1 MLNLGISKKELYGLD
16 EAKVLASREKYGENK
31 LGAHKSKGLLS
42 KIFENLSDPII
53 KILIGALVANIIFNF
68 GNINW
73 AECGGIILAIIISTL
88 VSTLS
93 ERGSEKAFEKLQAR
107 SEDKKCRVIRSG
119 RERVIAIEEV
129 VVGDLVV
136 LCAGEEVCCD
146 GRIIWG
152 SILSDQSTLNGESR
166 EVKKYPSTPMGEFIP
181 DSPDCVFRGSLVCE
195 GEGILRCEKV
205 GKDTLYGRIALE
217 LKEQKRQSPLKLRL
231 EALARTVSKIGYIA
245 AMVVALTYLFNVWVI
260 DSGFSL
266 EVIKGHLSD
275 WHFISTSLIKAVTIA
290 ITVIVVAVPE
300 GLPMMITVILSSN
313 MKRMLRSGVL
323 IRKPVGIETA
333 GSMNVLFTDKTGT
346 ITSGKLSV
354 SSVITAEG
362 IQYKKIS
369 SLERHKISRI
379 FLPSIL
385 CNCDATFIDG
395 EIQGGNSTD
404 RALLSFVGKRDMPL
418 ESIEHLP
425 FDSKR
430 KFSSSLLP
438 GLTVYKGAPE
448 RIIPLCSSAYDE
460 NGNVVPFRTKAE
472 ITKKVEEL
480 SSCLSRVI
488 AIATHPSG
496 SLEAL
501 EEGMIFLCIINIL
514 DPIRPQAQ
522 RALKRLKGAGIHCV
536 MITGDSA
543 LTAEAIAE
551 EVGIIDQKSKG
562 EIIDSSAL
570 SKMSDGELQSLL
582 PRLAVVARA
591 LPSDK
596 SRLVKVAE
604 NMGYVAGMTGDGVN
618 DAPALKKA
626 DVGFCMGSG
635 TDIAKEASD
644 IVILDNDLSS
654 IANAV
659 LFGRTIFKSIR
670 KFILFQLTMNLSA
683 VGVSLVGQL
692 LGIDA
697 PVTVIQMLWVNI
709 IMDTLGGIAFAGEA
723 PLERYMKEKPK
734 KRDEPIFSPAMLWRI
749 VLIGAY
755 VVLMCSLFL
764 ASSKAK
770 AFFSY
775 DTLGSLPFMTAFFAL
790 FIFTGIGVSFISRA
804 DGFFTFSGIEKNKLF
819 VFIMLFVSAVQL
831 SMIYFGADV
840 FRCTPLS
847 PKSLLLVALLS
858 LSVFPADLVR
868 KICTKLLKK

>member
-1 MLNLGISKKELYGLD
+1 MLQEQRCL
-16 EAKVLASREKYGENK
+16 
-31 LGAHKSKGLLS
+31 
-42 KIFENLSDPII
+42 
-53 KILIGALVANIIFNF
+53 
-68 GNINW
+68 
-73 AECGGIILAIIISTL
+73 
-88 VSTLS
+88 
-93 ERGSEKAFEKLQAR
+93 
-107 SEDKKCRVIRSG
+107 
-119 RERVIAIEEV
+119 
-129 VVGDLVV
+129 
-136 LCAGEEVCCD
+136 
-146 GRIIWG
+146 IIWG

-245 AMVVALTYLFNVWVI
+245 AVVVALTYLFNVWVI

-551 EVGIIDQKSKG
+551 EVGIIDQKSQG

-775 DTLGSLPFMTAFFAL
+775 DTLGPLPFMTAFFAL

>member
-1 MLNLGISKKELYGLD
+1 
-16 EAKVLASREKYGENK
+16 
-31 LGAHKSKGLLS
+31 
-42 KIFENLSDPII
+42 
-53 KILIGALVANIIFNF
+53 
-68 GNINW
+68 
-73 AECGGIILAIIISTL
+73 
-88 VSTLS
+88 
-93 ERGSEKAFEKLQAR
+93 
-107 SEDKKCRVIRSG
+107 
-119 RERVIAIEEV
+119 
-129 VVGDLVV
+129 
-136 LCAGEEVCCD
+136 
-146 GRIIWG
+146 
-152 SILSDQSTLNGESR
+152 
-166 EVKKYPSTPMGEFIP
+166 
-181 DSPDCVFRGSLVCE
+181 
-195 GEGILRCEKV
+195 
-205 GKDTLYGRIALE
+205 
-217 LKEQKRQSPLKLRL
+217 
-231 EALARTVSKIGYIA
+231 
-245 AMVVALTYLFNVWVI
+245 
-260 DSGFSL
+260 
-266 EVIKGHLSD
+266 
-275 WHFISTSLIKAVTIA
+275 
-290 ITVIVVAVPE
+290 
-300 GLPMMITVILSSN
+300 
-313 MKRMLRSGVL
+313 
-323 IRKPVGIETA
+323 
-333 GSMNVLFTDKTGT
+333 
-346 ITSGKLSV
+346 
-354 SSVITAEG
+354 
-362 IQYKKIS
+362 
-369 SLERHKISRI
+369 
-379 FLPSIL
+379 
-385 CNCDATFIDG
+385 
-395 EIQGGNSTD
+395 
-404 RALLSFVGKRDMPL
+404 
-418 ESIEHLP
+418 
-425 FDSKR
+425 
-430 KFSSSLLP
+430 
-438 GLTVYKGAPE
+438 
-448 RIIPLCSSAYDE
+448 
-460 NGNVVPFRTKAE
+460 
-472 ITKKVEEL
+472 
-480 SSCLSRVI
+480 
-488 AIATHPSG
+488 
-496 SLEAL
+496 
-501 EEGMIFLCIINIL
+501 MIFLCIINIL

-570 SKMSDGELQSLL
+570 SKMSDGELRSLL
-582 PRLAVVARA
+582 PRLSVVARA